1 MIKYAVFDWD
11 GTLADTYPVLYAAY
25 CAAAHQI
32 GMPEPSYE
40 EIKTVTGTV
49 QNKNVMQTLFKDKA
63 DHASAFFY
71 HYIENNHVQNLKLID
86 GAAELLDFCKANNIV
101 PLLLTNKKQKYLSE
115 ELQHFN
121 LQNYFKT
128 IVSAGTYKEDKPH
141 PIACKALFGG
151 KFPPH
156 NEIIVIGDGA
166 SDAKVAQ
173 VLNAKSII
181 LGSHAKG
188 DYNIQKLTEAMDIIK
203 GN

>member
-25 CAAAHQI
+25 CATARQV

-40 EIKTVTGTV
+40 NIKIVTGTV

-63 DHASAFFY
+63 DQASAFFY
-71 HYIENNHVQNLKLID
+71 RYIENNHVKNLKMVD
-86 GAAELLDFCKANNIV
+86 GAPELLNFCKANNIV
-101 PLLLTNKKQKYLSE
+101 PLLLTNKKQKYLVE
-115 ELQHFN
+115 ELKHFN

-128 IVSAGTYKEDKPH
+128 IISAGTYKEDKPH

-151 KFPPH
+151 KIPPH
-156 NEIIVIGDGA
+156 HEIIVIGDGA

-173 VLNAKSII
+173 VFNAKSII
-181 LGSHAKG
+181 LGNQAKG